1 MASAH
6 SNDSVTPGGRK
17 PYRAP
22 RLSVYG
28 SLRELT
34 REGGPHNNKD
44 GGNNAMGNR
53 T

>member
-1 MASAH
+1 METVNDTKQAH
-6 SNDSVTPGGRK
+6 RRK

-28 SLRELT
+28 SVRDLT
-34 REGGPHNNKD
+34 REGGPNRNKD
-44 GGNNAMGNR
+44 SGNNANGNR

>member
-1 MASAH
+1 MTQQQPKS
-6 SNDSVTPGGRK
+6 RK

-28 SLRELT
+28 SVRELT
-34 REGGPHNNKD
+34 REGGGGRNKD
-44 GGNNAMGNR
+44 GGNNAINNR

>member
-1 MASAH
+1 M
-6 SNDSVTPGGRK
+6 NTTPDTKPRK

-28 SLRELT
+28 LVRDLT
-34 REGGPHNNKD
+34 REGGPNRNKD
-44 GGNNAMGNR
+44 GGNNAVDNR

>member
-1 MASAH
+1 MTDAQAKI
-6 SNDSVTPGGRK
+6 RK

-28 SLRELT
+28 SVRDLT
-34 REGGPHNNKD
+34 RENGPNVNKD
-44 GGNNAMGNR
+44 GGNNARNNR